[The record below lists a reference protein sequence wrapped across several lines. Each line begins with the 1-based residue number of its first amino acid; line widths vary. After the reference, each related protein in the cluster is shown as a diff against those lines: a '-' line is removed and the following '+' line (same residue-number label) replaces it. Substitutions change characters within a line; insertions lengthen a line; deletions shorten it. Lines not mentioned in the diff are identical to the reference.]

1 MPPSSRPRDPSRIP
15 VRGAIGL
22 GVTAAGMA
30 FLLSLRPPV
39 GGETTFAVE
48 PADDTAAT
56 TTSTVLAASDPTA
69 EPTASADPS
78 PGASANADPSP
89 GASVA
94 ASASPAAS
102 PDIAPTV
109 TPEPAGLTGTA
120 TGDAVSFKFGTV
132 QVEVTVEN
140 GVITAIAA
148 LQLPDEDRKSL
159 AISNEVEPILQ
170 SEALQAQ
177 SADIDVISGAT
188 YTSLAY
194 AQSLQ
199 SALDRLAA

>member
-1 MPPSSRPRDPSRIP
+1 MPTSRPRDPSRIP

-30 FLLSLRPPV
+30 FLLSLRPPA
-39 GGETTFAVE
+39 GGEATFAVD
-48 PADDTAAT
+48 PADDPT
-56 TTSTVLAASDPTA
+56 TTAPTTAIEAPTDPTS
-69 EPTASADPS
+69 EPIASASPSADPS
-78 PGASANADPSP
+78 T
-89 GASVA
+89 A
-94 ASASPAAS
+94 ASPASSAAASPAAS
-102 PDIAPTV
+102 ASAAPTA
-109 TPEPAGLTGTA
+109 TTEPAGLTGTV
-120 TGDAVSFKFGTV
+120 TGDAVSFRFGTV
-132 QVEVTVEN
+132 QVEVTAEN
-140 GVITAIAA
+140 GVITEITA

-159 AISNEVEPILQ
+159 SISNEVEPILR
-170 SEALQAQ
+170 SEALRAQ

>member
-1 MPPSSRPRDPSRIP
+1 MPSSRPHDPSRIP

-30 FLLSLRPPV
+30 FLLSLRPPA
-39 GGETTFAVE
+39 GGEATFAVE
-48 PADDTAAT
+48 PADDAAT
-56 TTSTVLAASDPTA
+56 TTASTTAVQSSIDPMSEPFASASPSA
-69 EPTASADPS
+69 EPSAMATPTS
-78 PGASANADPSP
+78 SAGAPP
-89 GASVA
+89 A
-94 ASASPAAS
+94 ASASL
-102 PDIAPTV
+102 APTA

-120 TGDAVSFKFGTV
+120 TGDAVSFRFGTV
-132 QVEVTVEN
+132 QVEVTAEN
-140 GVITAIAA
+140 GVITAITA

-159 AISNEVEPILQ
+159 SISNEVEPILQ
-170 SEALQAQ
+170 SEALRAQ